1 MTEPNASRP
10 PNLSLLKQPLDF
22 AHRYPCPVCRHGHI
36 EGLFL
41 VDAFSCGF
49 CRHVFT
55 LDSTHQHLC
64 LEDTAQLLQWRWT
77 GDRWVSSRSVLTEDS
92 RLLLWGLSIAL
103 VLLPTAMIWLFNYI
117 LPPLPSQD
125 GTSFPLLWTGLTLFP
140 SLWTGLT
147 FLSHASIVGLFCLEY
162 YQIPVYLILKLYAQ
176 RLFQPLLSS

>member
-1 MTEPNASRP
+1 MTDSKAPRP
-10 PNLSLLKQPLDF
+10 SNLPPLKQPLDF
-22 AHRYPCPVCRHGHI
+22 SHRYPCPVCRHGDL

-49 CRHVFT
+49 CRHIFT
-55 LDSTHQHLC
+55 VDSTYQHLC

-92 RLLLWGLSIAL
+92 RLLLWGLSLAL
-103 VLLPTAMIWLFNYI
+103 VLLPTALVWLSNYI

-125 GTSFPLLWTGLTLFP
+125 GTSFPLLWTGLTF
-140 SLWTGLT
+140 
-147 FLSHASIVGLFCLEY
+147 FSHASIVGYFCLEY
-162 YQIPVYLILKLYAQ
+162 YQIPVYLILKLYVQ